1 MYPHDQTL
9 GSKAAGA
16 RRAEVLD
23 TIRDHRY
30 LAGHKLALD
39 EAHERAVAEA
49 ARCRLLA
56 DAGLAPGWRPA
67 VAGVRRRVGAALV
80 GVGTRLQG
88 ASPAE
93 TATSVAAAVDPV
105 PRS

>member
-1 MYPHDQTL
+1 MHPHHQTL
-9 GSKAAGA
+9 GSKAAGP

-39 EAHERAVAEA
+39 EAHERAMAEA

-56 DAGLAPGWRPA
+56 ANRTAPSRRPTG
-67 VAGVRRRVGAALV
+67 AGVRRRVGAALV
-80 GVGTRLQG
+80 GVGTWLQG
-88 ASPAE
+88 ASPAGH
-93 TATSVAAAVDPV
+93 AAAAPAG
-105 PRS
+105 SAAST

>member
-16 RRAEVLD
+16 RRAEVLN

-39 EAHERAVAEA
+39 EAHEWAVAEA

-56 DAGLAPGWRPA
+56 ANGAAAGRRPLI
-67 VAGVRRRVGAALV
+67 VEVRRRVGAALV
-80 GVGTRLQG
+80 GIGTRLQG
-88 ASPAE
+88 ASRAE
-93 TATSVAAAVDPV
+93 TAVSVAAAVDPV
-105 PRS
+105 PAS